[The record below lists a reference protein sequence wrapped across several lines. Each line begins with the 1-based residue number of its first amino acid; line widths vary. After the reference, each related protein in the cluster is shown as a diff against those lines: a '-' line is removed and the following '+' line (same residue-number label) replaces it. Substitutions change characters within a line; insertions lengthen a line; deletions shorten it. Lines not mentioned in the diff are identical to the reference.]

1 MRSAAVFTGHPA
13 ASSVITA
20 RPVTHCARLVKKSH
34 DQKNILFLAFSDQRR
49 PALRTAMSSE
59 GKVKREEAS
68 DDDEAP
74 IKKATKV
81 QASLSTCLLVKVDFK
96 DVALR
101 EKIKGL
107 GATWC
112 KPLSGWILPESA
124 RAAARQTVESSGDP
138 YLHAQLA
145 KVLELPDRATGGS
158 PSRSPLAAT
167 VRDHRRELREVV
179 EAPQRDRGG
188 HRERG
193 HPRPVRARRWCRP
206 TDRPGRAG

>member
-1 MRSAAVFTGHPA
+1 
-13 ASSVITA
+13 
-20 RPVTHCARLVKKSH
+20 
-34 DQKNILFLAFSDQRR
+34 
-49 PALRTAMSSE
+49 MSSE

-81 QASLSTCLLVKVDFK
+81 QASLSTCLLVTVNFK

-124 RAAARQTVESSGDP
+124 RAAAQTYVDGGEPTAADVARARGGNRGGSLEDPEPTANANAKLVISPHKKAIMVAGETMKVKEVLKALGGSWNKALGGWIFQGSKKDQVLRVLRKDPTNTVEEGSAPAPKKAKSKSADDEFINDDDSESALW
-138 YLHAQLA
+138 YLFN
-145 KVLELPDRATGGS
+145 GGI
-158 PSRSPLAAT
+158 P
-167 VRDHRRELREVV
+167 
-179 EAPQRDRGG
+179 
-188 HRERG
+188 
-193 HPRPVRARRWCRP
+193 
-206 TDRPGRAG
+206 